1 MAQKP
6 LNARILHKHSPRVDW
21 DKAVNFIPLPGEL
34 IIYDADEEQVLPR
47 LKIGDGVTLVNDL
60 AYTLGPLPSEDDIMD
75 VLVAIGL
82 YNVQMIDE
90 AGSVLVDETG
100 SILLL

>member
-6 LNARILHKHSPRVDW
+6 LNARILNKHSPRVDW

-47 LKIGDGVTLVNDL
+47 LKVGDGVTLVNDL
-60 AYTLGPLPSEDDIMD
+60 AYTLGPLPDENDILD
-75 VLVAIGL
+75 VLFAIG
-82 YNVQMIDE
+82 
-90 AGSVLVDETG
+90 VLSAVGDETG
-100 SILLL
+100 SVYTDENNAVLLL